1 MLRERFLQL
10 EDILI
15 NSAILLKRREY
26 AIFVVKILLKEK

>member
-10 EDILI
+10 GDIL
-15 NSAILLKRREY
+15 NSTILLKRREY